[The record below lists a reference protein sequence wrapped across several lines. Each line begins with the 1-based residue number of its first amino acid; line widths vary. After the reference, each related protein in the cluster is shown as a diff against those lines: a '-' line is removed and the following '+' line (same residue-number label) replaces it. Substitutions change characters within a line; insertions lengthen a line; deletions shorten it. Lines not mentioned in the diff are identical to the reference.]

1 MIYFVELHHARAE
14 KQMEAATA
22 MKPTTIPKTNALRA
36 LDAAKVAYE
45 VRCYDYTEHG
55 GTIQEEGTPDQIFA
69 HPQTERL
76 RSFLAKVL

>member
-1 MIYFVELHHARAE
+1 MIYFVEMHHARAE

-55 GTIQEEGTPDQIFA
+55 GTTW
-69 HPQTERL
+69 TR
-76 RSFLAKVL
+76 RSPA